1 MRGFSSVAKA
11 MAAAVCLAGAVGS
24 ANAGRQEL
32 GYAIEDAAFQTA
44 MKLATDER
52 VDVKRIAFVK
62 LMVGVTDISEAS
74 LLGTIFENG
83 LSAVP
88 SDFTFITHQDRD
100 AEWTEVDGFFKAA
113 EDFQDYDPATLPKTG
128 VFAMADSFLVGRLV
142 GATDTEKKS
151 TVQVSLRLIRI
162 STAERIWAGTVEGV
176 YDDPGPGLEMVD
188 SNTRLAIERAV
199 ATCAAEV
206 SPKLAGYQALVLPFE
221 GPLGKAMTQ
230 VFIGSL
236 SKAESVKILDL
247 PSGSAEDRM
256 FARFLRERM
265 GTNRE
270 LGNSVLKKINDRIG
284 GYAGSAKDKVAVMS
298 GAVSVAESAE
308 IPVPTAVG
316 GVEPVVLDMDT
327 GLPVAPM
334 RVEVVFDAKFRDVN
348 DSFAVV
354 AAGSGRG
361 LVNPYVVEGG
371 LKDQFMKWL
380 QSPKHIVLA
389 VVGVIAAL
397 VVLWV
402 FSRMF
407 RVR

>member
-100 AEWTEVDGFFKAA
+100 AEWTEIDGFFKAA

-206 SPKLAGYQALVLPFE
+206 SPKLAGYQALVLPFAAS
-221 GPLGKAMTQ
+221 PRRSPSRFSTCPAAAPR
-230 VFIGSL
+230 IGCSRA
-236 SKAESVKILDL
+236 SCASAWGRTANSAIRC
-247 PSGSAEDRM
+247 SRRSTTGSAATPDR
-256 FARFLRERM
+256 RR
-265 GTNRE
+265 T
-270 LGNSVLKKINDRIG
+270 K
-284 GYAGSAKDKVAVMS
+284 
-298 GAVSVAESAE
+298 
-308 IPVPTAVG
+308 
-316 GVEPVVLDMDT
+316 
-327 GLPVAPM
+327 
-334 RVEVVFDAKFRDVN
+334 
-348 DSFAVV
+348 
-354 AAGSGRG
+354 
-361 LVNPYVVEGG
+361 
-371 LKDQFMKWL
+371 
-380 QSPKHIVLA
+380 
-389 VVGVIAAL
+389 
-397 VVLWV
+397 
-402 FSRMF
+402 SR
-407 RVR
+407 